1 MASAAGQLPVEF
13 PGQFHPRPA
22 LNEQG
27 MLAGAEMGQVARE
40 MGQGD
45 PPDIVESEGSNA
57 QDKKVPEG
65 DLPSQ
70 VAEVRASS
78 QGGLES
84 VAAELRGGS
93 QSLSEAR
100 AGPHRRRR
108 SMIEDPAG
116 EQESPQGLALREVPV
131 QEVEE
136 GHGPSRRRAAVSR
149 DLRGGNR
156 IWGRFVGVEA
166 IVVNER

>member
-40 MGQGD
+40 IGQGD

-84 VAAELRGGS
+84 EAAELP
-93 QSLSEAR
+93 LTEAR

-108 SMIEDPAG
+108 SMIEEPAG
-116 EQESPQGLALREVPV
+116 EQESLQGLALREVPV